1 MARRKNN
8 KTSGVK
14 PKNQW
19 PWQSTLTLLSW
30 LDFSLKYMDI
40 DHFEKT
46 IVDRLGGEY
55 TIGQIDGKLQR
66 LWNRGGPNELS
77 RKEWR
82 DIKERGSISLHNHDF
97 LTEEQINDIALAVE
111 ELEKNYLPDLSTP
124 NRRLR
129 STSRLETVSSN
140 QSSRLNTPT
149 VEKNGKAH
157 GRKRKLADSLTPS
170 TVKDEIVP
178 VSIGSSKTE
187 IKARKRPKT
196 YSKRDVR
203 GP

>member
-1 MARRKNN
+1 
-8 KTSGVK
+8 
-14 PKNQW
+14 
-19 PWQSTLTLLSW
+19 LTLLSW

-55 TIGQIDGKLQR
+55 TIGQINGKLQR
-66 LWNRGGPNELS
+66 LWERGGPDELS
-77 RKEWR
+77 RKGWR
-82 DIKERGSISLHNHDF
+82 DIKERGSISLHNRDF
-97 LTEEQINDIALAVE
+97 LTEKEINDIALAVE
-111 ELEKNYLPDLSTP
+111 ELEKNYLPGLSTS
-124 NRRLR
+124 NRQLR
-129 STSRLETVSSN
+129 STSRLETVSSD

-157 GRKRKLADSLTPS
+157 GRKRKFADSLTPS

-187 IKARKRPKT
+187 IKARKKPKT

-203 GP
+203 VP

>member
-30 LDFSLKYMDI
+30 LDFSLKHMDI

-46 IVDRLGGEY
+46 IVDRLDGAF
-55 TIGQIDGKLQR
+55 TIEQIDGKLQR
-66 LWNRGGPNELS
+66 LWNYGGPEQLS

-82 DIKERGSISLHNHDF
+82 DIKKRGSVSLHNRDF
-97 LTEEQINDIALAVE
+97 LSEKQINDIALAVE
-111 ELEKNYLPDLSTP
+111 ELEKTYLPDLSTP

-129 STSRLETVSSN
+129 STSRPETVSSN

-149 VEKNGKAH
+149 VEKNGTAH
-157 GRKRKLADSLTPS
+157 GRKRKFADSPTPS
-170 TVKDEIVP
+170 TVKHEIVP
-178 VSIGSSKTE
+178 VSTGSSKTD
-187 IKARKRPKT
+187 IKARKRPKKT
-196 YSKRDVR
+196 YSRRDV
-203 GP
+203 